1 MLNVADSG
9 YPGSPIS
16 GLASYQSQ
24 VWPGPG
30 QEMGQSIDLARREL
44 ADLIRDQ
51 GKPGNT
57 SASLPSFPDI
67 FSPQASVVTNYT
79 HFSKIQT
86 IRIMVQKA
94 LFDSYIRSFL
104 KN

>member
-67 FSPQASVVTNYT
+67 FSPQASVVTNYSNYLT
-79 HFSKIQT
+79 FKIVRT
-86 IRIMVQKA
+86 K
-94 LFDSYIRSFL
+94 
-104 KN
+104 